1 MKSIDT
7 LQDLTKKIFEVTA
20 KIQTLYPELYFLLN
34 ETPLFMTQNEKYITS
49 KDLKQYL
56 SSIRIQLITF
66 QKEMK
71 KNKKMK
77 TIILYKFKNSVTQKM
92 PLLKEKSLLSSLND
106 LMAIDLLDTEII
118 TEYTIDVPD
127 DFNFEYHSDE
137 ELLELCK
144 TSKSFIDYHFVTTLN
159 DYDVI

>member
-118 TEYTIDVPD
+118 TEYTMDVPE
-127 DFNFEYHSDE
+127 DFNFEYRSNE
-137 ELLELCK
+137 ELLDLCK
-144 TSKSFIDYHFVTTLN
+144 TSKNFIDHHFVTTLN

>member
-71 KNKKMK
+71 KKKMK

-92 PLLKEKSLLSSLND
+92 PILKEKSLLSSLND

-127 DFNFEYHSDE
+127 DFNFEYHNDE

-144 TSKSFIDYHFVTTLN
+144 TSKSFVDYHFITTLN